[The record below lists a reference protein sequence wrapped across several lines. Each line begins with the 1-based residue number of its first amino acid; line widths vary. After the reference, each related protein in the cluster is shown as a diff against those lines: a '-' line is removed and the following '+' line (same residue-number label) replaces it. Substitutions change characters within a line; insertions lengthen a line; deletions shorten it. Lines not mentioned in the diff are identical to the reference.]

1 MKRIEVPVLIVGGA
15 GCGLASANFLGRLG
29 IECLVIE
36 RYPATSPAPKAHYLN
51 QRTMEIMREEGLA
64 DHIYRSSTPAENM
77 ARVGWYTS
85 LGGDGPL
92 DRKRIGIIDAFGGHS
107 LKDAYGADSPVRA
120 ANFAQ
125 MYIEPLLLEHLATYP
140 TSRITFHQ
148 ELKSFTQDDDGVTAQ
163 VEDRNSGEVYEVR
176 AQYMI
181 AADGGRLVG
190 PSLGIAMD
198 GIDRLIDMVTV
209 WFAADL
215 SEYIEDESVMIR
227 WFTNPEKGGSW
238 GSGVMVALGPD
249 TFGAKSKEWLMH
261 FAFQPGEAGKLDA
274 ETAIPQIRELL
285 RLPDFD
291 PRIIRMNDWQVQG
304 VLAREYRKGRVFL
317 AGDAAHRH
325 PPTTGLGLNS
335 AIQDAHNLAWKL
347 AAVIRGDAGDA
358 LLDSYEAERR
368 PVAANNVAWAM
379 MTFQNHLTIDS
390 AIGLMPGVPVE
401 FNIGAYHK
409 LFSDTPEGAAR
420 RQMVAEVIGTQ
431 RAEFQAHDIEIGFR
445 YDTGAIVPD
454 GTEPPPRGLLG
465 DTHVPT
471 MRPGH
476 RMAHVW
482 LNAKNTG
489 EDKRVSTLD
498 LTRLDRFTVFVD
510 GPAGDW
516 TAAVDAARA
525 ASGLTIDLVAV
536 GKDEDFTPVDDR
548 WANISGLQRGGAI
561 IVRPDQHVAWR
572 GAVPVADAGATLREV
587 ISTVLGRRVDQ
598 PVAA

>member
-1 MKRIEVPVLIVGGA
+1 MQRIEVPVLIVGGA
-15 GCGLASANFLGRLG
+15 GCGLACANFLGRLG
-29 IECLVIE
+29 VECLVVE

-51 QRTMEIMREEGLA
+51 QRSMEILREEGVA
-64 DHIYRSSTPAENM
+64 DHIYAHSTPAQNM

-92 DRKRIGIIDAFGGHS
+92 DRKRIGIIDAFGGGS
-107 LKDAYGADSPVRA
+107 LAPAYEADSPVRA

-125 MYIEPLLLEHLATYP
+125 MYIEPLLLEHLKSHPSA
-140 TSRITFHQ
+140 RIAFHQ
-148 ELKSFTQDDDGVTAQ
+148 ELKSFTQDEEGVTAL
-163 VEDRNSGEVYEVR
+163 VEDRESGTTYEVR

-181 AADGGRLVG
+181 GADGGRMVG
-190 PSLGIAMD
+190 SALGIAMD

-215 SEYIEDESVMIR
+215 SAHIEDESVMIR

-238 GSGVMVALGPD
+238 GSGVMVALGPKH
-249 TFGAKSKEWLMH
+249 FGKHSEEWLMH
-261 FAFQPGEAGKLDA
+261 FAFQPGAAGPLDA

-285 RLPDFD
+285 RLPELE
-291 PRIIRMNDWQVQG
+291 PKVIRMNDWQVQG
-304 VLAREYRKGRVFL
+304 VLAREYRRGRVFL

-325 PPTTGLGLNS
+325 PPTTGLGLNT

-347 AAVIRGDAGDA
+347 AAVLSGTASSA

-401 FNIGAYHK
+401 FNVGAYHR
-409 LFSDTPEGAAR
+409 LFSDTPDGAAR
-420 RQMVAEVIGTQ
+420 RQMVSEVINTQ
-431 RAEFQAHDIEIGFR
+431 RIEFQAHDIEIGFR
-445 YDTGAIVPD
+445 YDAGALVPD
-454 GTEPPPRGLLG
+454 GTPPPPRGAVG
-465 DTHVPT
+465 DIHVPT

-482 LNAKNTG
+482 LDKAG
-489 EDKRVSTLD
+489 KRVSTLD
-498 LTRLDRFTVFVD
+498 LARLDRFTVFVD

-516 TAAVDAARA
+516 AAAVAAATA
-525 ASGLTIDLVAV
+525 ASGFTIDLVTV
-536 GKDEDFTPVDDR
+536 GEGGAYAPDAGR
-548 WANISGLQRGGAI
+548 WAQVSGIGRGGAL

-572 GAVPVADAGATLREV
+572 SATPVADPRACLFEV
-587 ISTVLGRRVDQ
+587 LSTVLGQ
-598 PVAA
+598 SVASMAVA